1 MPPRGGG
8 RPDYAL
14 PKSRRVLRSSE
25 FEAMKRRGRRF
36 RTAHFAVVYS
46 PLPEAAESRLG
57 LVVGRRAGNAV
68 ARNRV
73 KRRIREFFRTHRPGL
88 ARPWVWVV
96 IAREGAAELTARET
110 AEELQ
115 GALDH
120 LQRAP
125 AAGRSRKPEGTED
138 DEAAGPTS
146 R

>member
-8 RPDYAL
+8 RPDQAL
-14 PKSRRVLRSSE
+14 PKSRRVLRSPE

-57 LVVGRRAGNAV
+57 LVVGRRTGNAV

-73 KRRIREFFRTHRPGL
+73 KRRIREFFRTRRPEL

-96 IAREGAAELTARET
+96 IAREGAAELTAHET
-110 AEELQ
+110 AAELQ
-115 GALDH
+115 GVLEH

-125 AAGRSRKPEGTED
+125 VAGGSRKPGGKEE
-138 DEAAGPTS
+138 DEAAGPTP